1 MIYRVGKL
9 LNLFD
14 QNSSYLLVE
23 YWNKV
28 GNLNGKGKKGKMKRL
43 EWSLDKC

>member
-1 MIYRVGKL
+1 MIYRVCKL

-28 GNLNGKGKKGKMKRL
+28 GNLNGKGKKGKNETFGMVIGQ
-43 EWSLDKC
+43 C